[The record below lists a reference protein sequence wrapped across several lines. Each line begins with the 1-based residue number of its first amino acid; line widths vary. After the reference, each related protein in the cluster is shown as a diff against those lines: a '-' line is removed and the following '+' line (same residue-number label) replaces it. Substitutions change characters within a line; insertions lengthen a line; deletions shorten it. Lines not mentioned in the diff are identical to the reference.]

1 MLHKTTTPPDPVQE
15 QVVGLCTL
23 YIRWISYYKML
34 HKTTTPPD
42 PVQEHRNQVGLCTLH
57 KLDGLINYYKML
69 HKTTTPPDPV
79 QEQVVGLCTLYIRW
93 ISYYKMLHK
102 TTTPPDPVQEH
113 RNQVG
118 LCTLHKLDGLINY
131 YKMLH
136 KTTYHSS
143 RSSSGTKGTVLCIN

>member
-79 QEQVVGLCTLYIRW
+79 QEQVVGLCN
-93 ISYYKMLHK
+93 LHK
-102 TTTPPDPVQEH
+102 LDGLAITKCYTNSSRSSSGTQE
-113 RNQVG
+113 G